1 MAEHIKYPSIE
12 QFRNVVR
19 AVQNKARYYKDEDG
33 EAAFDMTKPL
43 PTLQFTGSVKLHGTN
58 AGIRFQLNDPENFVC
73 QSRERDI
80 AIGDDN
86 AGFATYVHE
95 NKEEFLRVFRKISL
109 RHYPI

>member
-19 AVQNKARYYKDEDG
+19 AVQNKARYYKDENG
-33 EAAFDMTKPL
+33 EAAYDMTKPL

-73 QSRERDI
+73 QSRERDV
-80 AIGDDN
+80 AIGDDKC
-86 AGFATYVHE
+86 GIRGVCT
-95 NKEEFLRVFRKISL
+95 
-109 RHYPI
+109 